1 MSEPRRI
8 GLDNP
13 SFRGRVRSYGHSSVY
28 TRRALIL
35 GRSRSMDGLVAK
47 PGVAASA
54 KPKPAS
60 KPSVP
65 SNAKHVTKPRPTTN
79 TKPAMP
85 RQTRSSVLARHT
97 VNVKPKNKSK
107 RSRGKVQIFMVAMA
121 MVVFVAGASVA
132 LMSYKSN
139 KKAIAQVAVLAK
151 QSDDT
156 SSSDVPDED
165 AVTSEA
171 FGVYQVAPDLPR
183 YIRIPKLQISARV
196 KRLGV
201 KSSGELGAPK
211 NIFDAGWYDGS
222 SKPGEN
228 GAVLIDGHV
237 HGPSKP
243 GVFYRLP
250 NLLVGDIIEVQR
262 GDGKVIKYAV
272 KTTEN
277 VPQDKVDM
285 AKALVSSESGRPGLN
300 LITCTGRFDVRTNNY
315 EKRLIVY
322 AVQQ

>member
-13 SFRGRVRSYGHSSVY
+13 SLRGRLRSYGSSSGY
-28 TRRALIL
+28 TRRQLIV
-35 GRSRSMDGLVAK
+35 GRNRSIDGLVAGAKVSTKK
-47 PGVAASA
+47 PVAS
-54 KPKPAS
+54 PVLQQIS
-60 KPSVP
+60 KS
-65 SNAKHVTKPRPTTN
+65 TKVRATTN

-85 RQTRSSVLARHT
+85 RQTRSAVLARHT
-97 VNVKPKNKSK
+97 VKIKTKSKSK
-107 RSRGKVQIFMVAMA
+107 RLRSKTQILMVVMA
-121 MVVFVAGASVA
+121 VFVFVAGISVA
-132 LMSYKSN
+132 VTNYTSN
-139 KKAIAQVAVLAK
+139 KKVVAQVAVLGK
-151 QSDDT
+151 QSEDTGSADTPAEDD
-156 SSSDVPDED
+156 
-165 AVTSEA
+165 VTSQA

-183 YIRIPKLQISARV
+183 YIRIPKLQIAARV

-201 KSSGELGAPK
+201 KSSGELGTPK
-211 NIFDAGWYDGS
+211 NIFDTGWYDGS

-250 NLLVGDIIEVQR
+250 NLLEGDVIEIER

-272 KTTEN
+272 KSTES
-277 VPQDKVDM
+277 VSQDNVDM

-300 LITCTGRFDVRTNNY
+300 LITCTGRFDVRTNSY